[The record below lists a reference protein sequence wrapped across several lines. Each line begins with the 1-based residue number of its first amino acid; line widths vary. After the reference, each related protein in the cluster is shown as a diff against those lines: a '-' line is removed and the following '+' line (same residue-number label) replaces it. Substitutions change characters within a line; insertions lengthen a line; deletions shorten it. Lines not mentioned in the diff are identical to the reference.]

1 MARATRK
8 AKRPSSSSLPRVG
21 ILHGVIIAAVLML
34 SIRVGALY
42 EDFNGW
48 SGAISLGQSQALA
61 RSEDAAGGGNETPKA
76 AQAPERAAPESEP
89 DGTTTPG
96 ASPTRPVGGAPDMAA
111 EAAAG
116 LTPPGFTQSEINLLQ
131 RLAERREELDAR
143 ERELDTRETLLLA
156 AERRIETRV
165 GELRDLETVIAGL
178 LEEHSEQE
186 MEQINQLV
194 RIYASMKPKD
204 AARIFNDLDMPILLT
219 VIENMKERSSAAI
232 LAQMTPGR
240 AKQVT
245 TELARRRAL
254 PGTTGLG
261 AETAEASR
269 P

>member
-1 MARATRK
+1 MARAARK
-8 AKRPSSSSLPRVG
+8 ANRSSSSLPRVG

-42 EDFNGW
+42 EDVNGW
-48 SGAISLGQSQALA
+48 SDAISVGQSRALA
-61 RSEDAAGGGNETPKA
+61 RSEDAGGGGHETPK
-76 AQAPERAAPESEP
+76 APERAAPENEP
-89 DGTTTPG
+89 DGAATNG
-96 ASPTRPVGGAPDMAA
+96 ASATRPVGGAPDMAA

-143 ERELDTRETLLLA
+143 ERELDTREALLLA

-165 GELRDLETVIAGL
+165 GELRDLEAVIAGL
-178 LEEHSEQE
+178 LEKHSEQE

-204 AARIFNDLDMPILLT
+204 AARIFNELDMSILLT

-232 LAQMTPGR
+232 LAQMTPDR

-254 PGTTGLG
+254 PGSTGIG
-261 AETAEASR
+261 AETAKASQ